1 MIVVVS
7 KQAVKNGIGNDMPG
21 NIPVDKWLVV
31 KKIPVEKQQ
40 IILLLKK
47 NKCVTK
53 NGRLI
58 FFVNSGEQ
66 QPAAFPGLFVDNW
79 LLSLVFFKCND
90 ELSNWL
96 KALKDHS
103 QNQTRRTLVLGMMK
117 PFYIKWADRIYGC
130 FQQERH
136 LNGNTFK
143 YLPDTTSNAELAKKL
158 SQGCSLAIYVGHGRS
173 RGWSGYRGF
182 RWDHMEKTVQKKP
195 VGILISFSCNGL
207 KKDKIRSS
215 PFGLKWV
222 TEGRACTSIASC
234 ESLQIRPLEAITTAF
249 MESVLMANI
258 FSVDDLLF
266 AINEKL
272 KKMNDPD
279 VETNWQHFRLIGN
292 PFQLF
297 KQENQNAA
305 FNV

>member
-7 KQAVKNGIGNDMPG
+7 KQAIKNKIGDDLPD
-21 NIPVDKWLVV
+21 NISFDKWLVV
-31 KKIPVEKQQ
+31 KTIPVEKQK

-47 NKCVTK
+47 HKCDTK

-66 QPAAFPGLFVDNW
+66 KPAAFPGLFVDNW
-79 LLSLVFFKCND
+79 LLSLVFYKNYD
-90 ELSNWL
+90 ELSKWL

-117 PFYIKWADRIYGC
+117 PFYIKWAERIYTC
-130 FQQERH
+130 FQKEKY

-143 YLPDTTSNAELAKKL
+143 HLPDTTSNAELAKKL

-182 RWDHMEKTVQKKP
+182 RWDHMEKTVQNNP

-207 KKDKIRSS
+207 KNDKIKYS

-234 ESLQIRPLEAITTAF
+234 ESLQIKPLEVITTAF
-249 MESVLMANI
+249 MESVLMTNI

-266 AINEKL
+266 DINEKL

-279 VETNWQHFRLIGN
+279 VETNWQHFRLIGS

-297 KQENQNAA
+297 KQEN
-305 FNV
+305 